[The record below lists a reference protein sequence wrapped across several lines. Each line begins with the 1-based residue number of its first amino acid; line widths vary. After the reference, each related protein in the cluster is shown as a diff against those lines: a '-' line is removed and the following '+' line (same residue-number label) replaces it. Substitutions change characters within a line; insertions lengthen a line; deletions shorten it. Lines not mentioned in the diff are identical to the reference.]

1 MKKGF
6 AFYEKET
13 GNRVELSYYGRLK
26 ELSEFAALPDEEIK
40 SGGYIVDTL
49 EAAIWSL
56 LNTDSFAA
64 FRLMMRCGQQKN
76 PMWIRL
82 LFWKKRKR
90 IMPGLRRRQ
99 RKHNVSGK
107 RQRRQRVERHLPGE
121 FDKMRL
127 TFPRFSVTMMPK

>member
-56 LNTDSFAA
+56 LNTDSFASA
-64 FRLMMRCGQQKN
+64 LLKAVNLGDDTDTVGAVAGGLAGLYYGYEAIPQKWLEEIKRRE
-76 PMWIRL
+76 WIEQL
-82 LFWKKRKR
+82 CSF
-90 IMPGLRRRQ
+90 
-99 RKHNVSGK
+99 
-107 RQRRQRVERHLPGE
+107 
-121 FDKMRL
+121 
-127 TFPRFSVTMMPK
+127 